1 MTAADGQKLVIK
13 CGVYRCGNEERLY
26 RTVREYIAA
35 YIFSGTLLGFRS
47 FFDITRKVEFYADGT
62 GRSACRPSR

>member
-26 RTVREYIAA
+26 RTFREYIAA
-35 YIFSGTLLGFRS
+35 CILSGTLLGFRS
-47 FFDITRKVEFYADGT
+47 FLT
-62 GRSACRPSR
+62 